1 MQNVSELW
9 KTLRQTA
16 GTEVEYRFFVND
28 VEYGANAEV
37 SHSVEQK
44 LFETFGFGNASGS
57 TLKLEL
63 YAPDIPKGAT
73 VRRECRLVNEEQA
86 SEWIPKG
93 TFYIVSRSEE
103 DGLWNIKAS
112 DAMRKAE
119 KVWEPFSED
128 DFPMSMIDAVAY
140 ARSVMGETPDKSI
153 ELDERSVIPD
163 RTVDYPA
170 NDMTFRQL
178 LEYVAAAGLGNFII
192 TDENKLRL
200 VSLLSAPAEAGYLVT
215 ETGNPIT
222 FGGVRIL
229 VG

>member
-9 KTLRQTA
+9 KTLRQTK
-16 GTEVEYRFFVND
+16 GTETEYRFFVND
-28 VEYGANAEV
+28 VEYGTDAEV
-37 SHSVEQK
+37 SHNVGNK
-44 LFETFGFGNASGS
+44 LFETFGIGNAFGA

-73 VRRECRLVNEEQA
+73 VRRECRLVNGEQV

-93 TFYIVSRSEE
+93 TFYIVSRGEE

-119 KVWEPFSED
+119 KVWEPLSD
-128 DFPMSMIDAVAY
+128 DQFPMPMSEAVAY
-140 ARSVMGETPDKSI
+140 ACSVMGV
-153 ELDERSVIPD
+153 ELDERSVIPN

-200 VSLLSAPAEAGYLVT
+200 VPLLSAPAPTSYLVDQY
-215 ETGNPIT
+215 GNPIT
-222 FGGVRIL
+222 FGGVKII
-229 VG
+229 V

>member
-9 KTLRQTA
+9 TTLRQTA
-16 GTEVEYRFFVND
+16 GTEVEYRFFVNN
-28 VEYGANAEV
+28 VEYGADAEV
-37 SHSVEQK
+37 SNNVEQK
-44 LFETFGFGNASGS
+44 LFEAFGIGSAFGA

-73 VRRECRLVNEEQA
+73 VRRECRLVNGEQA

-93 TFYIVSRSEE
+93 TFYIVSRGEE

-119 KVWEPFSED
+119 KVWEPLSD
-128 DFPMSMIDAVAY
+128 DPFPMPMSEAVAY
-140 ARSVMGETPDKSI
+140 ACSVMGV
-153 ELDERSVIPD
+153 ELDERSVIPN
-163 RTVDYPA
+163 RTVDRPA

-200 VSLLSAPAEAGYLVT
+200 VPLLSAPAPTSYLVDQY
-215 ETGNPIT
+215 GNPIT
-222 FGGVRIL
+222 FGGVKII
-229 VG
+229 V

>member
-9 KTLRQTA
+9 KTLRQTK
-16 GTEVEYRFFVND
+16 GTETEYRFFVND
-28 VEYGANAEV
+28 VEYGTDAEV
-37 SHSVEQK
+37 SHNVENK
-44 LFETFGFGNASGS
+44 LFETFGIGNAFGA

-73 VRRECRLVNEEQA
+73 VRRECRLVNGEQA

-93 TFYIVSRSEE
+93 TFYIVSRGEE

-119 KVWEPFSED
+119 KVWEPLSD
-128 DFPMSMIDAVAY
+128 DPFPMPMSEAVAY
-140 ARSVMGETPDKSI
+140 ACSVMGV
-153 ELDERSVIPD
+153 ELDNRSIIPN

-200 VSLLSAPAEAGYLVT
+200 VPLLSAPEPTSYLVDNY
-215 ETGNPIT
+215 GNPIT

-229 VG
+229 V

>member
-1 MQNVSELW
+1 MQTVSELW
-9 KTLRQTA
+9 TTLWQTK
-16 GTEVEYRFFVND
+16 GTEVEYRFWVND
-28 VEYGANAEV
+28 VEYGTDAEV
-37 SHSVEQK
+37 SHNVEQK
-44 LFETFGFGNASGS
+44 LFETFGIGNAFGA

-73 VRRECRLVNEEQA
+73 VRRECRLVNGAQS

-93 TFYIVSRSEE
+93 TFYTVSRGEE
-103 DGLWNIKAS
+103 DGLWSIKAS

-119 KVWEPFSED
+119 KVWVPLND
-128 DFPMSMIDAVAY
+128 DPFPMPMTEAVAY
-140 ARSVMGETPDKSI
+140 ACSVMGV
-153 ELDERSVIPD
+153 ELDERSAIPNK
-163 RTVDYPA
+163 TVDYPA

-200 VSLLSAPAEAGYLVT
+200 VPLLSAPATTSYLVDQF
-215 ETGNPIT
+215 GNPIT

-229 VG
+229 V

>member
-16 GTEVEYRFFVND
+16 GTEVEYRFFIND
-28 VEYGANAEV
+28 VEYGADSEV

-44 LFETFGFGNASGS
+44 LFETFGFGNAFGA

-73 VRRECRLVNEEQA
+73 VRRECRLVNGEQV

-93 TFYIVSRSEE
+93 TFYIVSRGEE

-112 DAMRKAE
+112 NAMRKAE
-119 KVWEPFSED
+119 KVWEPLSED
-128 DFPMSMIDAVAY
+128 DFPMSMSDAVAY
-140 ARSVMGETPDKSI
+140 ARSVMGETTDKSL
-153 ELDERSVIPD
+153 ELDERSVIPNK
-163 RTVDYPA
+163 TVDYPA

-200 VSLLSAPAEAGYLVT
+200 VPLLSAPAPTSYLVDQY
-215 ETGNPIT
+215 GNPIT
-222 FGGVRIL
+222 FGGVKII
-229 VG
+229 V

>member
-9 KTLRQTA
+9 KTLRQTK
-16 GTEVEYRFFVND
+16 GTETEYRFFVND
-28 VEYGANAEV
+28 VEYGTDAEV
-37 SHSVEQK
+37 SHNVENK
-44 LFETFGFGNASGS
+44 LFETFGIGNAFGA

-73 VRRECRLVNEEQA
+73 VRRECRLVNGIQT

-103 DGLWNIKAS
+103 DGLWNIKAA

-119 KVWEPFSED
+119 KVWEPLSD
-128 DFPMSMIDAVAY
+128 DPFPMPMSEAVAY
-140 ARSVMGETPDKSI
+140 ACSVMGV
-153 ELDERSVIPD
+153 ELDNRSIIPN
-163 RTVDYPA
+163 RTVDRPA

-200 VSLLSAPAEAGYLVT
+200 VPLLSAPAPTSYLVGNY
-215 ETGNPIT
+215 GNPIT
-222 FGGVRIL
+222 FGGVKII
-229 VG
+229 V

>member
-9 KTLRQTA
+9 KTLRQTK
-16 GTEVEYRFFVND
+16 GTETEYRFFVND
-28 VEYGANAEV
+28 VEYGTDAEV
-37 SHSVEQK
+37 SHNVENK
-44 LFETFGFGNASGS
+44 LFETFGIGNAFGA

-73 VRRECRLVNEEQA
+73 VRRECRLVNGEQV

-93 TFYIVSRSEE
+93 TFYIVSRGEE
-103 DGLWNIKAS
+103 DGLWIIKAS

-119 KVWEPFSED
+119 KVWEPLGD
-128 DFPMSMIDAVAY
+128 DPFPMPMSEAVAY
-140 ARSVMGETPDKSI
+140 ACSVMGV
-153 ELDERSVIPD
+153 ELDERSVIPN

-200 VSLLSAPAEAGYLVT
+200 VPLLSAPAPTSYLVDNY
-215 ETGNPIT
+215 GNPIT

-229 VG
+229 V

>member
-9 KTLRQTA
+9 KTLRHTK
-16 GTEVEYRFFVND
+16 GTETEYRFFVND
-28 VEYGANAEV
+28 VEYGTDAEV
-37 SHSVEQK
+37 SHNVENK
-44 LFETFGFGNASGS
+44 LFETFGIGNAFGA

-73 VRRECRLVNEEQA
+73 VRRECRLVNGEQV

-93 TFYIVSRSEE
+93 TFYIVSRGEE

-119 KVWEPFSED
+119 KVWEPLSD
-128 DFPMSMIDAVAY
+128 DPFPMPMSEAVAY
-140 ARSVMGETPDKSI
+140 ACSVMGV
-153 ELDERSVIPD
+153 ELDERSVIPN

-200 VSLLSAPAEAGYLVT
+200 VPLLSAPAPTSYLVDQY
-215 ETGNPIT
+215 GNPIT
-222 FGGVRIL
+222 FGGVKII
-229 VG
+229 V

>member
-9 KTLRQTA
+9 KTLRQTK
-16 GTEVEYRFFVND
+16 GTETEYRFFVND
-28 VEYGANAEV
+28 VGYGTDAEV
-37 SHSVEQK
+37 SHNVENK
-44 LFETFGFGNASGS
+44 LFETFGIGNAFGA

-73 VRRECRLVNEEQA
+73 VRRECRLVNGEQA

-93 TFYIVSRSEE
+93 TFYIVSRGEE
-103 DGLWNIKAS
+103 DGLWSIKAS

-128 DFPMSMIDAVAY
+128 DFPMSMSDAVTY

-200 VSLLSAPAEAGYLVT
+200 VPLLSAPEPTSYLVDQY
-215 ETGNPIT
+215 GNPIT
-222 FGGVRIL
+222 FGGVKII
-229 VG
+229 V

>member
-9 KTLRQTA
+9 TTLRQTK
-16 GTEVEYRFFVND
+16 GTEAEYRFFVND
-28 VEYGANAEV
+28 VEYGPDAEV
-37 SHSVEQK
+37 SHNVENK
-44 LFETFGFGNASGS
+44 LFETFGIGNAFGA

-73 VRRECRLVNEEQA
+73 VRRECRLVNGEQA

-93 TFYIVSRSEE
+93 TFYIVSRGEE

-119 KVWEPFSED
+119 KVWEPLSD
-128 DFPMSMIDAVAY
+128 DPFPMPMSEAVAY
-140 ARSVMGETPDKSI
+140 ACSVMGV
-153 ELDERSVIPD
+153 ELDNRSVIPN

-200 VSLLSAPAEAGYLVT
+200 VPLLSVPEPTSYLVDNY
-215 ETGNPIT
+215 GNPIT

-229 VG
+229 V

>member
-9 KTLRQTA
+9 KTLRQTK
-16 GTEVEYRFFVND
+16 GTETEYRFFVND
-28 VEYGANAEV
+28 VEYGTDAEV
-37 SHSVEQK
+37 SHNVENK
-44 LFETFGFGNASGS
+44 LFETFGIGNAFGA

-73 VRRECRLVNEEQA
+73 VRRECRLVNGEQA

-103 DGLWNIKAS
+103 DGLWSIKAS

-119 KVWEPFSED
+119 KVWEPLSD
-128 DFPMSMIDAVAY
+128 DPFPMPMSEAVAY
-140 ARSVMGETPDKSI
+140 ACSVMGV
-153 ELDERSVIPD
+153 ELDNRSIIPN

-178 LEYVAAAGLGNFII
+178 LEYVAAAGIGNFII

-200 VSLLSAPAEAGYLVT
+200 VPLLSAPAPTSYLVDQY
-215 ETGNPIT
+215 GNPIT
-222 FGGVRIL
+222 FGGVKII
-229 VG
+229 V